1 MDPGSTAVVVVV
13 VVVVA
18 AAGEEDALLAVS
30 GGMPGVGT
38 RNHKV
43 VMTVG
48 GWRSGSSE
56 LLSRSKFSNDAR
68 AGADRRLN

>member
-13 VVVVA
+13 VVVVVEEA
-18 AAGEEDALLAVS
+18 AVGEEDALLAVS

-43 VMTVG
+43 VIGRCWCVLGVRNFQTMPGQGQIVG
-48 GWRSGSSE
+48 
-56 LLSRSKFSNDAR
+56 
-68 AGADRRLN
+68 